1 MQKYFRTW
9 KQDLPAGIVVFLV
22 ALPLCLGIALASG
35 APFFSGMIAGIVGG
49 LVVASISNSQLSV
62 SGPAAGLAAIVLVSI
77 QQLGAF
83 NVFLLAVVLAGIMQ
97 VVLGF
102 LKAGTIS
109 NYFPSNVIKGMLTA
123 IGILII
129 LKQIPHAFGYDADI
143 EGNLDFIQA
152 NGENTFT
159 ALLHPLQHIN
169 LGATLIAVTALAIL
183 ILWEKPFIKNRAG
196 FIPGGLVAVIV
207 SIVLNELFVTTGSS
221 LAITEKSHLV
231 NVPIANGLNEFL
243 GFFTFPDFSQITNVK
258 VITIAATIAVVASIE
273 TLLSIEAVDNID
285 PHKRVTSTNLELKAQ
300 GIGNIVSGLI
310 GGLPITSVI
319 VRSSANV
326 NAKAETK
333 VSAMFHSFLLLVCV
347 ALIPTLLNKIPLAA
361 LAAILLTVGYK
372 LTKISIYKEMFQNG
386 KHQWVPFIVTVLVV
400 VFTDLLK
407 GVGVGLAVSI
417 FYILK
422 GNLKN
427 AYFFH
432 KEDYHAGDKI
442 RIQLAEEVSF
452 LNKASIK
459 QTLAHLPENS
469 VVTID
474 ASKTTYID
482 YDVLELIRNFREVQA
497 KEKNITPILIGF
509 KEEYKIENDIHVQ
522 SIHELK

>member
-1 MQKYFRTW
+1 MKKYFSSL
-9 KQDLPAGIVVFLV
+9 KNDLPAGIVVFLV

-49 LVVASISNSQLSV
+49 LVVATISNSQLSV

-83 NVFLLAVVLAGIMQ
+83 DIFLLAVVLAGVMQ
-97 VVLGF
+97 LVLGF

-159 ALLHPLQHIN
+159 AFLHPLQHIN
-169 LGATLIAVTALAIL
+169 LGATLITLISLTIL
-183 ILWEKPFIKNRAG
+183 ILWEKPFIKNKVG
-196 FIPGGLVAVIV
+196 IIPGGLVAVFV
-207 SIVLNELFVTTGSS
+207 SIALNEFFLNTNSS
-221 LAITEKSHLV
+221 LAIIEKSHLV
-231 NVPIANGLNEFL
+231 NVPIAKSFSDFL
-243 GFFTFPDFSQITNVK
+243 GFFTFPDFSQITNPA
-258 VITIAATIAVVASIE
+258 VITVAATLAIVASIE
-273 TLLSIEAVDNID
+273 TLLCIEAVDNMD
-285 PHKRVTSTNLELKAQ
+285 PRKRVTSTNLELKAQ
-300 GIGNIVSGLI
+300 GIGNILSGLI

-326 NAKAETK
+326 SAKAETK
-333 VSAMFHSFLLLVCV
+333 ISAMFHGLLLLVCV
-347 ALIPTLLNKIPLAA
+347 ALIPTLLNKIPLAT

-372 LTKISIYKEMFQNG
+372 LTSISIYKKMFKNG
-386 KHQWVPFIVTVLVV
+386 KHQWIPFIVTVVV
-400 VFTDLLK
+400 IIFTDLLK
-407 GVGVGLAVSI
+407 GVAVGLVVSI
-417 FYILK
+417 FFILK

-427 AYFFH
+427 GYFFH
-432 KEDYHAGDKI
+432 KEDYQSGDNIK
-442 RIQLAEEVSF
+442 IQLSEEVSF

-459 QTLAHLPENS
+459 QTLAHLPNDS
-469 VVTID
+469 TVTID

-482 YDVLELIRNFREVQA
+482 YDVLELIRNFKETQS
-497 KEKNITPILIGF
+497 KEKNISAILVGF
-509 KEEYKIENDIHVQ
+509 KEVYNIKNDGHVV
-522 SIHELK
+522 SEH